1 MKKYIWEV
9 LQMVKILVSIQNGL
23 LAEAMTVM
31 LRESGEFEPF
41 PISAGNKNS
50 DVARECELL
59 DVQMVL
65 LEVSY
70 ANGTTLETRMKE
82 VRQIRSRIPNCKIVL
97 LCDEN
102 SAPEI
107 ARDVMLAKKDGLI
120 DNFFYSS
127 VTARYILAALLAL

>member
-1 MKKYIWEV
+1 
-9 LQMVKILVSIQNGL
+9 MVKILVSIHNGL
-23 LAEAMTVM
+23 LAEAMTAM

-41 PISAGNKNS
+41 PIPVGNKNS

-70 ANGTTLETRMKE
+70 AIGTTLETRMKE
-82 VRQIRSRIPNCKIVL
+82 VRQIRSAMPNCKIVL

-107 ARDVMLAKKDGLI
+107 ARDVMFAKKDGLI
-120 DNFFYSS
+120 DIFFYSS

>member
-1 MKKYIWEV
+1 
-9 LQMVKILVSIQNGL
+9 MVKILVSIHNGL
-23 LAEAMTVM
+23 LAEAMTAM

-41 PISAGNKNS
+41 PLSVGNKNS
-50 DVARECELL
+50 DIARECELR

-82 VRQIRSRIPNCKIVL
+82 VRQIRSAVPSCKIVL

-107 ARDVMLAKKDGLI
+107 ARDVMLAKKDGFI

-127 VTARYILAALLAL
+127 VTAKYILAALLAL

>member
-1 MKKYIWEV
+1 
-9 LQMVKILVSIQNGL
+9 MVKILVSIQNGL
-23 LAEAMTVM
+23 LAEAITIM

-41 PISAGNKNS
+41 PIHVGNKHSNIVS
-50 DVARECELL
+50 ECEIQ

-70 ANGTTLETRMKE
+70 TKNTALEIRLNE
-82 VRQIRSRIPNCKIVL
+82 VKQIRSVLPNCKIIL

-102 SAPEI
+102 SSPDI

-127 VTARYILAALLAL
+127 VTAKYLMASLLAL

>member
-1 MKKYIWEV
+1 
-9 LQMVKILVSIQNGL
+9 MVKILVSIHNGL
-23 LAEAMTVM
+23 LAEAMTAM

-50 DVARECELL
+50 DIARECELL

-82 VRQIRSRIPNCKIVL
+82 VRQIRSAVPNCKIVL

-102 SAPEI
+102 SSPEI
-107 ARDVMLAKKDGLI
+107 ARNVMLAKKDGLI

>member
-1 MKKYIWEV
+1 
-9 LQMVKILVSIQNGL
+9 
-23 LAEAMTVM
+23 MTAM

-41 PISAGNKNS
+41 PLTVGNKNS
-50 DVARECELL
+50 NVARECELL

-82 VRQIRSRIPNCKIVL
+82 VRQIRSAVPNCKIVL